1 MCTDLQCPG
10 CSRYTLKIPLTSSI
24 CTQIVR
30 VLTILRSCK
39 LECNCSTSSEVREL
53 TSCALIIN
61 HCTRIHP
68 VVSEH
73 LVEVINVQEA
83 IVHVRRLERVDTCI
97 ELLTIEN
104 ILILLG
110 RLYASLCRV
119 ELEPV
124 RPVLI
129 ANITIL
135 EVQLLTRNLQG
146 YPDRGTILLVDEA
159 DNSRNLIRACT
170 LSCIVNT

>member
-1 MCTDLQCPG
+1 MSTNLQSPG
-10 CSRYTLKIPLTSSI
+10 CSGYALELPLTSSI

-30 VLTILRSCK
+30 VLTILRSGE
-39 LECNCSTSSEVREL
+39 LECYCSTSSEVSEL
-53 TSCALIIN
+53 ASCALKFN

-135 EVQLLTRNLQG
+135 EMEFLSRNLQS
-146 YPDRGTILLVDEA
+146 YPD
-159 DNSRNLIRACT
+159 
-170 LSCIVNT
+170 